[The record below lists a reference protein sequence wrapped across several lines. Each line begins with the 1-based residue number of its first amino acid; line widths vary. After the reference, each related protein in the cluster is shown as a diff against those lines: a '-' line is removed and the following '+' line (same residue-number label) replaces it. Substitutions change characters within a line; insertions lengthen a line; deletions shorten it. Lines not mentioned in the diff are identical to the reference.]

1 MGDPEHL
8 VGEIREII
16 VEISREIP
24 TGRFFEFGENLQ
36 LVEQINKHLTQ
47 IHKLMNGLVGPYTS
61 QSLGAIKLYSDAAT
75 ILHTFQE
82 YVKEVQAKGVGSK
95 ENTARI
101 RSLISDFTLSI
112 SALANGSHSQTTES
126 TDELKIETI
135 IEAIVPMSVEHTGPA
150 SSNFSGRQPSV
161 FISYAWGDEREVI
174 VNEIDESLQKRGLKI
189 IRDKRDLG
197 YKGSIKAFMERIGQG
212 RCIVVVISDK
222 YLRSPNCMFELIEI
236 AENRQFRDRVFPVV
250 LSDAEIYDPIKR
262 ISYIQFWEL
271 KREELA
277 TALRSVDP
285 ANLQGL
291 REEIDL
297 YDRIRDK
304 VSGLT
309 SILKDMN
316 TLTPDMH
323 RDSSFSQLYDAIEVR
338 LRE

>member
-1 MGDPEHL
+1 VGDSEHI
-8 VGEIREII
+8 VGEIRAIIAEIR
-16 VEISREIP
+16 REIP

-36 LVEQINKHLTQ
+36 LVEQINKFLTQ
-47 IHKLMNGLVGPYTS
+47 IHKLMNALAGPYTS
-61 QSLGAIKLYSDAAT
+61 QSLDAIKLYSDAAS
-75 ILHTFQE
+75 ILHAFQE
-82 YVKEVQAKGVGSK
+82 YVQEVQAKGFGSK

-101 RSLISDFTLSI
+101 RNLISDLTGSI
-112 SALANGSHSQTTES
+112 SALSIDSPSQTIEP
-126 TDELKIETI
+126 TDELK
-135 IEAIVPMSVEHTGPA
+135 VEPTVFV
-150 SSNFSGRQPSV
+150 SNNFPNIQPSV

-174 VNEIDESLQKRGLKI
+174 VNEIDEALQKRGLRI

-236 AENRQFRDRVFPVV
+236 AENREFHDRVFPVV
-250 LSDAEIYDPIKR
+250 LTDAAIYDPIKR
-262 ISYIQFWEL
+262 VGYVKFWES

-291 REEIDL
+291 REDIDL
-297 YDRIRDK
+297 YDRIRNEI
-304 VSGLT
+304 SGLT
-309 SILKDMN
+309 SILRDMN

-323 RDSSFSQLYDAIEVR
+323 RDSNFSQLYDAIEAR